1 MRRETAKKTA
11 DGQSVRGVCLAG
23 IISGR
28 LLMPVALKHLCAEMM
43 LSVSFALAF
52 RGIPAF
58 VLLPGPG
65 AKAAHAHPPNATR
78 A

>member
-1 MRRETAKKTA
+1 
-11 DGQSVRGVCLAG
+11 
-23 IISGR
+23 
-28 LLMPVALKHLCAEMM
+28 MPVALKHLCAEMM